1 MKQAFLITAYRDFS
15 SLYELASYLSENN
28 RVFIHVDTKS
38 RDIREEE
45 IEKLNHLPNCMAISV
60 YNIAWGSMNHVY
72 AFLELLAWALE
83 EKEISYL
90 HCITGEDYPV
100 ISTEEME
107 ERFLPHSPIYMDC
120 FSPEELNDAVKI
132 RYQYYNLFPN
142 KNVKN
147 PLLWQLQNFT
157 VKLQK
162 LLSIRRKKIGEF
174 QNIYKGLVY
183 VSMPRSAGE
192 YALHYCR
199 EHPKYLKDLKKC
211 QVPEEFFFQT
221 LFMNSHFKD
230 QVVKNNLRYMN
241 WEKGDGSSPAYLDMQ
256 DYDKIVE
263 GDYVFAR
270 KFHGEDSGELKEAI
284 IKRL

>member
-1 MKQAFLITAYRDFS
+1 MKQAFLITAYKDFA

-38 RDIREEE
+38 RDIKEKE
-45 IEKLNHLPNCMAISV
+45 IEKLNHLPDCMAISIF
-60 YNIAWGSMNHVY
+60 NIAWGSINHVN

-83 EKEISYL
+83 EKDVSYF

-107 ERFLPHSPIYMDC
+107 ERFLLDNRIYMDC
-120 FSPEELNDAVKI
+120 FAPEELSEAVKI
-132 RYQYYNLFPN
+132 RYRYYNLFPN
-142 KNVKN
+142 QNVKN
-147 PLLWQLQNFT
+147 PVLWQLQNFT

-162 LLSIRRKKIGEF
+162 LFFIKRKGIGEF
-174 QNIYKGLVY
+174 RDIYKGLVY
-183 VSMPRSAGE
+183 VSMPRKAGE
-192 YALHYCR
+192 YVINYCK

-221 LFMNSHFKD
+221 LFMNSHFRD
-230 QVVKNNLRYMN
+230 QVSKGNLRYMN
-241 WEKGDGSSPAYLDMQ
+241 WEKGDGSSPAYLDME
-256 DYDKIVE
+256 DYDKILE

-270 KFHGEDSGELKEAI
+270 KFHREESKALKEAL
-284 IKRL
+284 IKRM